1 MERVLYFISLVLLP
15 LSGLSQTYR
24 SKEVDSLLRAADLDT
39 IQKIELL
46 ASYEFHQLLNDYRTS
61 HNRSAVKWSKHLW
74 LASRN
79 HCKWMNS
86 NSKLGHLQKK
96 STANFTGTTPGDRIL
111 FIGNGKQTG
120 AYSGENALWAT
131 LDVSKSNSIDITTLA
146 KQIAGESFGSWRSSS
161 GHNKNMLGSD
171 HVSEGT
177 AFIINDHGEY
187 WGVTV
192 FAASNSGG
200 EWKWVHDEN
209 LLHEKQVNS
218 LSSFDLNLLQDDIL
232 EELHHV
238 SNQTVDFHLSK
249 AAAHHSNYLMRTNSL
264 THEQNENKSYF
275 FGETPEKRLI
285 KATKGR
291 FWFKRSTNL
300 VVESMSKVESS
311 AGRADAKE
319 LAQQMLIGF
328 ELNKNHPTDASQGP
342 VGYGISVRQKNG
354 TVYVYGVRL
363 QLKKKRDL

>member
-1 MERVLYFISLVLLP
+1 MERVLCFISVVLLP

-79 HCKWMNS
+79 HCQWMNS
-86 NSKLGHLQKK
+86 NSKLGHYQMK
-96 STANFTGTTPGDRIL
+96 STSNFTGATPSDRIL
-111 FIGNGKQTG
+111 FIGNGKPIG
-120 AYSGENALWAT
+120 AYSGENAFWST
-131 LDVSKSNSIDITTLA
+131 QDVLPKSISMDITTLA
-146 KQIAGESFGSWRSSS
+146 KRIAEESFGAWRSSS
-161 GHNKNMLGSD
+161 GHNKNMLRPG

-177 AFIINDHGEY
+177 AFILDHYGEY
-187 WGVTV
+187 WGVTL
-192 FAASNSGG
+192 FATSNCDG

-209 LLHEKQVNS
+209 LLNEKPDNS
-218 LSSFDLNLLQDDIL
+218 LSSFDLKLLKDDIM

-238 SNQTVDFHLSK
+238 SNQNIDFHLSK

-291 FWFKRSTNL
+291 FWLKRSTNL
-300 VVESMSKVESS
+300 VVESVSKVESS
-311 AGRADAKE
+311 TEYADAKVV
-319 LAQQMLIGF
+319 AQQLLIGF
-328 ELNKNHPTDASQGP
+328 ELNKNHPIDASKGP
-342 VGYGISVRQKNG
+342 VGYGLSVRQKNG
-354 TVYVYGVRL
+354 AIYVYGVRL
-363 QLKKKRDL
+363 QLKKRRD